1 MGSGIKSIFKIL
13 IGVTLFITIGM
24 FIIELYNLTVASEL
38 LKSTAHTT
46 LERSCDYF
54 AQESYKNG
62 SGNAQQL
69 VGYGGS
75 ADASLNGVFYPGGTQ
90 QTYDR
95 LYANNGEFSN
105 YVVNYKNYF
114 RKLKVLGKG
123 LGIVHDALYDGEDTI
138 ANDYRQGMVT
148 PLNIGIAYL
157 DKSTINRIFKW
168 ELVAV
173 LSAGQQDMIITNPAD
188 GSNPYVVYKGFRIYY
203 NSIDVDNPSYKVY
216 DLFNATD
223 KREFEKLTN
232 IDTDRYMLNAR
243 IHENDERRHI
253 VVATLNYRVRVGYEG
268 ITPIKR
274 LFQWV
279 VNTGDDARYDVNNP
293 QRQGE
298 TTLSRAGARNED
310 FFGSGLRYDS
320 SVGVG
325 NKIIYYIIR

>member
-1 MGSGIKSIFKIL
+1 MSSGIKSIFKIL
-13 IGVTLFITIGM
+13 IGVILFMTIGM
-24 FIIELYNLTVASEL
+24 FIVELYNITIASEL

-46 LERSCDYF
+46 LSKSCDYF

-62 SGNAQQL
+62 SGNAYQL
-69 VGYGGS
+69 VGYDNS
-75 ADASLNGVFYPGGTQ
+75 VDTSLNGQFYFGSTEQ
-90 QTYDR
+90 VYDR
-95 LYANNGEFSN
+95 LYTNSSSFAN
-105 YVVNYKNYF
+105 YVNSFKDKF

-123 LGIVHDALYDGEDTI
+123 LGITGDALLDGEDTI
-138 ANDYRQGMVT
+138 ASDYRQGLVT

-157 DKSTINRIFKW
+157 DRDTVNKIFKW

-173 LSAGQQDMIITNPAD
+173 LSAGNPDMVITNPAD

-203 NSIDVDNPSYKVY
+203 NSIYVDNPSYRAY

-223 KREFEKLTN
+223 KKDFEKLTN
-232 IDTDRYMLNAR
+232 IDTDRYILNAR
-243 IHENDERRHI
+243 INENDERRYV
-253 VVATLNYRVRVGYEG
+253 VVASMKYKVRVGYEG

-279 VNTGDDARYDVNNP
+279 VNTGDDERFDTN
-293 QRQGE
+293 RWQGE

-310 FFGSGLRYDS
+310 FFGSGLNYDS

>member
-1 MGSGIKSIFKIL
+1 MSSGVKSIFKIL
-13 IGVTLFITIGM
+13 IGFVFVMTVGM
-24 FIIELYNLTVASEL
+24 FIVEIYNLTIASEL

-46 LERSCDYF
+46 LSRSCDYF

-62 SGNAQQL
+62 SGNAYQL
-69 VGYGGS
+69 VGYDNS
-75 ADASLNGVFYPGGTQ
+75 VDASLNGQFYFGSTEQ
-90 QTYDR
+90 VYDR
-95 LYANNGEFSN
+95 LYANSSSFAN
-105 YVVNYKNYF
+105 YVNSFKDKF

-123 LGIVHDALYDGEDTI
+123 LGITGDALLDGEDTI
-138 ANDYRQGMVT
+138 AGDYRQGLVT

-157 DKSTINRIFKW
+157 DRDTVNKIFKW

-173 LSAGQQDMIITNPAD
+173 LSAGNPDMVITNPAD

-203 NSIDVDNPSYKVY
+203 NSIYVDNPSYRAY

-223 KREFEKLTN
+223 KKDFEKLTN
-232 IDTDRYMLNAR
+232 IDTDRYILNAR
-243 IHENDERRHI
+243 INENDERRYV
-253 VVATLNYRVRVGYEG
+253 VVASMKYKVRVGYEG

-279 VNTGDDARYDVNNP
+279 VNTGDDERFDTN
-293 QRQGE
+293 RWQGE

-310 FFGSGLRYDS
+310 FFGSGLNYDS

>member
-1 MGSGIKSIFKIL
+1 MSSGIKSIFKIL
-13 IGVTLFITIGM
+13 IGVILFMTIGM
-24 FIIELYNLTVASEL
+24 FIVELYNITIASEL

-46 LERSCDYF
+46 LSKSCDYF

-62 SGNAQQL
+62 SGNAYQL
-69 VGYGGS
+69 VGYDNS
-75 ADASLNGVFYPGGTQ
+75 VDASLNGQFYFGSTEQ
-90 QTYDR
+90 VYDR
-95 LYANNGEFSN
+95 LYANSGSFAN
-105 YVVNYKNYF
+105 YVNSFKDKF

-123 LGIVHDALYDGEDTI
+123 LGIIGDALLDGEDTI
-138 ANDYRQGMVT
+138 ASDYRQGLVT

-157 DKSTINRIFKW
+157 DRDTVNKIFKW

-173 LSAGQQDMIITNPAD
+173 LSAGNPDMVITNPAD

-203 NSIDVDNPSYKVY
+203 NSIYVDNPSYRAY

-223 KREFEKLTN
+223 KKDFEKLTN
-232 IDTDRYMLNAR
+232 IDTDRYILNAR
-243 IHENDERRHI
+243 INENDERRYV
-253 VVATLNYRVRVGYEG
+253 VVASMKYKVRVGYEG

-279 VNTGDDARYDVNNP
+279 VNTGDDERFDTN
-293 QRQGE
+293 RWQGE

-310 FFGSGLRYDS
+310 FFGSGLNYDS

>member
-1 MGSGIKSIFKIL
+1 MSSGIKSIFKIL
-13 IGVTLFITIGM
+13 IGVILFMTIGM
-24 FIIELYNLTVASEL
+24 FIVELYNITIASEL

-46 LERSCDYF
+46 LSKSCDYF

-62 SGNAQQL
+62 SGNAYQL
-69 VGYGGS
+69 VGYDNS
-75 ADASLNGVFYPGGTQ
+75 VDTSLNGQFYFGSTEQ
-90 QTYDR
+90 VYDR
-95 LYANNGEFSN
+95 LYTNSGSFAN
-105 YVVNYKNYF
+105 YVNSFKDKF

-123 LGIVHDALYDGEDTI
+123 LGITGDALLDGEDTI
-138 ANDYRQGMVT
+138 ASDYRQGLVT

-157 DKSTINRIFKW
+157 DRDTVNKIFKW

-173 LSAGQQDMIITNPAD
+173 LSAGNPDMVITNPAD

-203 NSIDVDNPSYKVY
+203 NSIYVDNPSYRAY

-223 KREFEKLTN
+223 KKDFEKLTN
-232 IDTDRYMLNAR
+232 IDTDRYILNAR
-243 IHENDERRHI
+243 INENDERRYV
-253 VVATLNYRVRVGYEG
+253 VVASMKYKVRVGYEG

-279 VNTGDDARYDVNNP
+279 VNTGDDERFDTN
-293 QRQGE
+293 RWQGE

-310 FFGSGLRYDS
+310 FFGSGLNYDS

>member
-1 MGSGIKSIFKIL
+1 MSSGIKSIFKIL
-13 IGVTLFITIGM
+13 IGVILFMAIGM
-24 FIIELYNLTVASEL
+24 FIVELYNITIASEL

-46 LERSCDYF
+46 LSRSCDYF

-62 SGNAQQL
+62 SGNAYQL
-69 VGYGGS
+69 VGYDNS
-75 ADASLNGVFYPGGTQ
+75 VDTSLNGQFYFGSTEQ
-90 QTYDR
+90 VYDR
-95 LYANNGEFSN
+95 LYANSGSFAN
-105 YVVNYKNYF
+105 YVNSFKDKF

-123 LGIVHDALYDGEDTI
+123 LGITGDALLDGEDTI
-138 ANDYRQGMVT
+138 ASDYRQGLVT

-157 DKSTINRIFKW
+157 DRDTVNKIFKW

-173 LSAGQQDMIITNPAD
+173 LSAGNPDMVITNPAD

-203 NSIDVDNPSYKVY
+203 NSIYVDNPSYRAY

-223 KREFEKLTN
+223 KKDFEKLTN
-232 IDTDRYMLNAR
+232 IDTDRYILNAR
-243 IHENDERRHI
+243 INENDERRYV
-253 VVATLNYRVRVGYEG
+253 VVASMKYKVRVGYEG

-279 VNTGDDARYDVNNP
+279 VNTGDDERFDTN
-293 QRQGE
+293 RWQGE

-310 FFGSGLRYDS
+310 FFGSGLNYDS

>member
-1 MGSGIKSIFKIL
+1 MSSGIKSIFKIL
-13 IGVTLFITIGM
+13 IGVILFMTIGM
-24 FIIELYNLTVASEL
+24 FIVELYNITIASEL

-46 LERSCDYF
+46 LSKSCDYF

-62 SGNAQQL
+62 SGNAYQL
-69 VGYGGS
+69 VGYDNS
-75 ADASLNGVFYPGGTQ
+75 VDTSLNGQFYFGSTEQ
-90 QTYDR
+90 VYDR
-95 LYANNGEFSN
+95 LYANSGSFAN
-105 YVVNYKNYF
+105 YVNSFKDKF

-123 LGIVHDALYDGEDTI
+123 LGITGDALLDGEDTI
-138 ANDYRQGMVT
+138 ASDYRQGLVT

-157 DKSTINRIFKW
+157 DRDTVNKIFKW

-173 LSAGQQDMIITNPAD
+173 LSAGNPDMVITNPAD

-203 NSIDVDNPSYKVY
+203 NSIYVDNPSYRAY

-223 KREFEKLTN
+223 KKDFEKLTN
-232 IDTDRYMLNAR
+232 IDTDRYILNAR
-243 IHENDERRHI
+243 INENDERRYV
-253 VVATLNYRVRVGYEG
+253 VVASIKYKVRVGYEG

-279 VNTGDDARYDVNNP
+279 VNTGDDERFDTN
-293 QRQGE
+293 RWQGE

-310 FFGSGLRYDS
+310 FFGSGLNYDS

>member
-1 MGSGIKSIFKIL
+1 MSSGIKSIFKIL
-13 IGVTLFITIGM
+13 IGVILFMTIGM
-24 FIIELYNLTVASEL
+24 FIVELYNITIASEL

-46 LERSCDYF
+46 LSRSCDYF

-62 SGNAQQL
+62 SGNAYQL
-69 VGYGGS
+69 VGYDNS
-75 ADASLNGVFYPGGTQ
+75 VDTSLNGQFYFGSTEQ
-90 QTYDR
+90 VYDR
-95 LYANNGEFSN
+95 LYANSGSFAN
-105 YVVNYKNYF
+105 YVNSFKDKF

-123 LGIVHDALYDGEDTI
+123 LGITGDALLDGEDTI
-138 ANDYRQGMVT
+138 AGDYRQGLVT

-157 DKSTINRIFKW
+157 DRDTVNKIFKW

-173 LSAGQQDMIITNPAD
+173 LSAGNPDMVITNPAD

-203 NSIDVDNPSYKVY
+203 NSIYVDNPSYRAY

-223 KREFEKLTN
+223 KKDFEKLTN
-232 IDTDRYMLNAR
+232 IDTDRYILNAR
-243 IHENDERRHI
+243 INENDERRYV
-253 VVATLNYRVRVGYEG
+253 VVASMKYKVRVGYEG

-279 VNTGDDARYDVNNP
+279 VNTGDDERFDTN
-293 QRQGE
+293 RWQGE

-310 FFGSGLRYDS
+310 FFGSGLNYDS

>member
-1 MGSGIKSIFKIL
+1 MSSGIKSIFKIL
-13 IGVTLFITIGM
+13 IGVILFMTIGM
-24 FIIELYNLTVASEL
+24 FIVELYNITIASEL

-46 LERSCDYF
+46 LSRSCDYF

-62 SGNAQQL
+62 SGNAYQL
-69 VGYGGS
+69 AGYNNS
-75 ADASLNGVFYPGGTQ
+75 VDTSLNGQFYFGSTEQ
-90 QTYDR
+90 VYDR
-95 LYANNGEFSN
+95 LYANSGSFAN
-105 YVVNYKNYF
+105 YVNSFKDKF

-123 LGIVHDALYDGEDTI
+123 LGITGDALLDGEDTI
-138 ANDYRQGMVT
+138 ASDYRQGLVT

-157 DKSTINRIFKW
+157 DRDTVNKIFKW

-173 LSAGQQDMIITNPAD
+173 LSAGNPDMVITNPAD

-203 NSIDVDNPSYKVY
+203 NSIYVDNPSYRAY

-223 KREFEKLTN
+223 KKDFEKLTN
-232 IDTDRYMLNAR
+232 IDTDRYILNAR
-243 IHENDERRHI
+243 INENDERRYV
-253 VVATLNYRVRVGYEG
+253 VVASMKYKVRVGYEG

-279 VNTGDDARYDVNNP
+279 VNTGDDERFDTN
-293 QRQGE
+293 RWQGE

-310 FFGSGLRYDS
+310 FFGSGLNYDS

>member
-1 MGSGIKSIFKIL
+1 MSSGVKSIFKIL
-13 IGVTLFITIGM
+13 IGFVFVMTVGM
-24 FIIELYNLTVASEL
+24 FIVEIYNLTIASEL

-46 LERSCDYF
+46 LSRSCDYF

-62 SGNAQQL
+62 SGNAYQL
-69 VGYGGS
+69 VGYDNS
-75 ADASLNGVFYPGGTQ
+75 VDTSLNGQFYFGSTEQ
-90 QTYDR
+90 VYDR
-95 LYANNGEFSN
+95 LYTNSGSFAN
-105 YVVNYKNYF
+105 YVNSFKDKF

-123 LGIVHDALYDGEDTI
+123 LGITGDALLDGEDTI
-138 ANDYRQGMVT
+138 ASDYRQGLVT

-157 DKSTINRIFKW
+157 DRDTVNKIFKW

-173 LSAGQQDMIITNPAD
+173 LSAGNPDMVITNPAD

-203 NSIDVDNPSYKVY
+203 NSIYVDNPSYRAY

-223 KREFEKLTN
+223 KKDFEKLTN
-232 IDTDRYMLNAR
+232 IDTDRYILNAR
-243 IHENDERRHI
+243 INENDERRYV
-253 VVATLNYRVRVGYEG
+253 VVASMKYKVRVGYEG

-279 VNTGDDARYDVNNP
+279 VNTGDDERFDTN
-293 QRQGE
+293 RWQGE

-310 FFGSGLRYDS
+310 FFGSGLNYDS

>member
-1 MGSGIKSIFKIL
+1 MSSGIKSIFKIL
-13 IGVTLFITIGM
+13 IGVILFMTIGM
-24 FIIELYNLTVASEL
+24 FIVELYNITIASEL

-46 LERSCDYF
+46 LSRSCDYF

-62 SGNAQQL
+62 SGNAYQL
-69 VGYGGS
+69 VGYDNS
-75 ADASLNGVFYPGGTQ
+75 VDTSLNGQFYFGSTEQ
-90 QTYDR
+90 VYDR
-95 LYANNGEFSN
+95 LYTNSGSFAN
-105 YVVNYKNYF
+105 YVNSFKDKF

-123 LGIVHDALYDGEDTI
+123 LGITGDALLDGEDTI
-138 ANDYRQGMVT
+138 ASDYRQGLVT

-157 DKSTINRIFKW
+157 DRDTVNKIFKW

-173 LSAGQQDMIITNPAD
+173 LSAGNPDMVITNPAD

-203 NSIDVDNPSYKVY
+203 NSIYVDNPSYRAY

-223 KREFEKLTN
+223 KKDFEKLTN
-232 IDTDRYMLNAR
+232 IDTDRYILNAR
-243 IHENDERRHI
+243 INENDERRYV
-253 VVATLNYRVRVGYEG
+253 VVASMKYKVRVGYEG

-279 VNTGDDARYDVNNP
+279 VNTGDDERFDTN
-293 QRQGE
+293 RWQGE

-310 FFGSGLRYDS
+310 FFGSGLNYDS

>member
-1 MGSGIKSIFKIL
+1 MSSGIKSIFKIL
-13 IGVTLFITIGM
+13 IGVILFMTIGM
-24 FIIELYNLTVASEL
+24 FIVELYNITIASEL

-46 LERSCDYF
+46 LSKSCDYF

-62 SGNAQQL
+62 SGNAYQL
-69 VGYGGS
+69 VGYDNS
-75 ADASLNGVFYPGGTQ
+75 VDTSLNGQFYFGSTEQ
-90 QTYDR
+90 VYDR
-95 LYANNGEFSN
+95 LYANSGSFAN
-105 YVVNYKNYF
+105 YVNSFKDKF

-123 LGIVHDALYDGEDTI
+123 LGITGDALLDGEDTI
-138 ANDYRQGMVT
+138 ASDYRQGLVT

-157 DKSTINRIFKW
+157 DRDTVNKIFKW

-173 LSAGQQDMIITNPAD
+173 LSAGNPDMVITNPAD

-203 NSIDVDNPSYKVY
+203 NSIYVDNPSYRAY

-223 KREFEKLTN
+223 KKDFEKLTN
-232 IDTDRYMLNAR
+232 IDTDRYILNAR
-243 IHENDERRHI
+243 INENDERRY
-253 VVATLNYRVRVGYEG
+253 VVVVSMKYKVRVGYEG

-279 VNTGDDARYDVNNP
+279 VNTGDDERFDTN
-293 QRQGE
+293 RWQGE

-310 FFGSGLRYDS
+310 FFGSGLNYDS

>member
-1 MGSGIKSIFKIL
+1 MSSGIKSIFKIL
-13 IGVTLFITIGM
+13 IGVILFMTIGM
-24 FIIELYNLTVASEL
+24 FIVELYNITIASEL

-46 LERSCDYF
+46 LSRSCDYF

-62 SGNAQQL
+62 SGNAYQL
-69 VGYGGS
+69 AGYNNS
-75 ADASLNGVFYPGGTQ
+75 VDTSLNGQFYFGSTEQ
-90 QTYDR
+90 VYDR
-95 LYANNGEFSN
+95 LYANSGSFAN
-105 YVVNYKNYF
+105 YVNSFKDKF

-123 LGIVHDALYDGEDTI
+123 LGITGDALLDGEDTI
-138 ANDYRQGMVT
+138 AGDYRQGLVT

-157 DKSTINRIFKW
+157 DRDTVNKIFKW

-173 LSAGQQDMIITNPAD
+173 LSAGNPDMVITNPAD

-203 NSIDVDNPSYKVY
+203 NSIYVDNPSYRAY

-223 KREFEKLTN
+223 KKDFEKLTN
-232 IDTDRYMLNAR
+232 IDTDRYILNAR
-243 IHENDERRHI
+243 INENDERRYV
-253 VVATLNYRVRVGYEG
+253 VVASMKYKVRVGYEG

-279 VNTGDDARYDVNNP
+279 VNTGDDERFDTN
-293 QRQGE
+293 RWQGE

-310 FFGSGLRYDS
+310 FFGSGLNYDS

>member
-1 MGSGIKSIFKIL
+1 MSSGIKSIFKIL
-13 IGVTLFITIGM
+13 IGVILFMTIGM
-24 FIIELYNLTVASEL
+24 FIVELYNITIASEL

-46 LERSCDYF
+46 LSRSCDYF

-62 SGNAQQL
+62 SGNAYQL
-69 VGYGGS
+69 VGYDNS
-75 ADASLNGVFYPGGTQ
+75 VDTSLNGQFYFGSTEQ
-90 QTYDR
+90 VYDR
-95 LYANNGEFSN
+95 LYANSGSFAN
-105 YVVNYKNYF
+105 YVNSFKDKF

-123 LGIVHDALYDGEDTI
+123 LGVTGDALLDGEDTI
-138 ANDYRQGMVT
+138 ASAYRQGLVT

-157 DKSTINRIFKW
+157 DRDTVNKIFKW

-173 LSAGQQDMIITNPAD
+173 LSAGNPDMVITNPAD

-203 NSIDVDNPSYKVY
+203 NSIYVDNPSYRAY

-223 KREFEKLTN
+223 KKDFEKLTN
-232 IDTDRYMLNAR
+232 IDTDRYILNAR
-243 IHENDERRHI
+243 INENDERRYV
-253 VVATLNYRVRVGYEG
+253 VVASMKYKVRVGYEG

-279 VNTGDDARYDVNNP
+279 VNTGDDERFDTN
-293 QRQGE
+293 RWQGE

-310 FFGSGLRYDS
+310 FFGSGLNYDS

>member
-1 MGSGIKSIFKIL
+1 MSSGIKSIFKIL
-13 IGVTLFITIGM
+13 IGVILFMTIGM
-24 FIIELYNLTVASEL
+24 FIVELYNITIASEL

-46 LERSCDYF
+46 LSKSCDYF

-62 SGNAQQL
+62 SGNAYQL
-69 VGYGGS
+69 VGYDNS
-75 ADASLNGVFYPGGTQ
+75 VDTSLNGQFYFGSTEQ
-90 QTYDR
+90 VYDR
-95 LYANNGEFSN
+95 LYTNSGSFAN
-105 YVVNYKNYF
+105 YVNSFKDKF

-123 LGIVHDALYDGEDTI
+123 LGITGDALLDGEDTI
-138 ANDYRQGMVT
+138 ASDYRQGLVT

-157 DKSTINRIFKW
+157 DRDTVNKIFKW

-173 LSAGQQDMIITNPAD
+173 LSAGNPDMVITNPAD

-203 NSIDVDNPSYKVY
+203 NSIYVDNPSYRVY

-223 KREFEKLTN
+223 KKDFEKLTN
-232 IDTDRYMLNAR
+232 IDTDRYILNAR
-243 IHENDERRHI
+243 INENDERRYV
-253 VVATLNYRVRVGYEG
+253 VVASMKYKVRVGYEG

-279 VNTGDDARYDVNNP
+279 VNTGDDERFDTN
-293 QRQGE
+293 RWQGE

-310 FFGSGLRYDS
+310 FFGSGLNYDS

>member
-1 MGSGIKSIFKIL
+1 MSSGIKSIFKIL
-13 IGVTLFITIGM
+13 IGVILFMTIGM
-24 FIIELYNLTVASEL
+24 FIVELYNITIASEL

-46 LERSCDYF
+46 LSRSCDYF

-62 SGNAQQL
+62 SGNAYQL
-69 VGYGGS
+69 VGYDNS
-75 ADASLNGVFYPGGTQ
+75 VDTSLNGQFYFGSTEQ
-90 QTYDR
+90 VYDR
-95 LYANNGEFSN
+95 LYANSGSFAN
-105 YVVNYKNYF
+105 YVNSFKDKF

-123 LGIVHDALYDGEDTI
+123 LGVTGDALLDGEDTI
-138 ANDYRQGMVT
+138 ASDYRQGLVT

-157 DKSTINRIFKW
+157 DRDTVNKIFKW

-173 LSAGQQDMIITNPAD
+173 LSAGNPDMVITNPAD

-203 NSIDVDNPSYKVY
+203 NSIYVDNPSYRAY

-223 KREFEKLTN
+223 KKDFEKLTN
-232 IDTDRYMLNAR
+232 IDTDRYILNAR
-243 IHENDERRHI
+243 INENDERRYV
-253 VVATLNYRVRVGYEG
+253 VVASMKYKVRVGYEG

-279 VNTGDDARYDVNNP
+279 VNTGDDERFDTN
-293 QRQGE
+293 RWQGE

-310 FFGSGLRYDS
+310 FFGSGLNYDS

>member
-1 MGSGIKSIFKIL
+1 MSSGIKSIFKIL
-13 IGVTLFITIGM
+13 IGVILFMTIGM
-24 FIIELYNLTVASEL
+24 FIVELYNITIASEL

-46 LERSCDYF
+46 LSKSCDYF

-62 SGNAQQL
+62 SGNAYQL
-69 VGYGGS
+69 VGYDNS
-75 ADASLNGVFYPGGTQ
+75 VDTSLNGQFYFGSTEQ
-90 QTYDR
+90 VYDR
-95 LYANNGEFSN
+95 LYANSGSFAN
-105 YVVNYKNYF
+105 YVNSFKDKF

-123 LGIVHDALYDGEDTI
+123 LGVTGDALLDGEDTI
-138 ANDYRQGMVT
+138 ASDYRQGLVT

-157 DKSTINRIFKW
+157 DRDTVNKIFKW

-173 LSAGQQDMIITNPAD
+173 LSAGNPDMVITNPAD

-203 NSIDVDNPSYKVY
+203 NSIYVDNPSYRAY

-223 KREFEKLTN
+223 KKDFEKLTN
-232 IDTDRYMLNAR
+232 IDTDRYILNAR
-243 IHENDERRHI
+243 INENDERRYV
-253 VVATLNYRVRVGYEG
+253 VVASMKYKVRVGYEG

-279 VNTGDDARYDVNNP
+279 VNTGDDERFDTN
-293 QRQGE
+293 RWQGE

-310 FFGSGLRYDS
+310 FFGSGLNYDS

>member
-13 IGVTLFITIGM
+13 IGVILFMTIGM
-24 FIIELYNLTVASEL
+24 FIVELYNITIASEL
-38 LKSTAHTT
+38 LKSIAHTT
-46 LERSCDYF
+46 LSKSCDYF

-62 SGNAQQL
+62 SGNAYQL
-69 VGYGGS
+69 VGYNNS
-75 ADASLNGVFYPGGTQ
+75 VDTSLNGQFYFGSTEQ
-90 QTYDR
+90 VYDR
-95 LYANNGEFSN
+95 LYANSGSFEN
-105 YVVNYKNYF
+105 YVNSFKDKF

-123 LGIVHDALYDGEDTI
+123 LGITGDALLDGEDTI
-138 ANDYRQGMVT
+138 ANDYRQGLVT

-157 DKSTINRIFKW
+157 DRDTVNKIFKW

-173 LSAGQQDMIITNPAD
+173 LSAGNPDMVITNPAD

-203 NSIDVDNPSYKVY
+203 NSVYVDNPSYRAY

-223 KREFEKLTN
+223 KKDFEKLTN
-232 IDTDRYMLNAR
+232 IDTDRYILNAR
-243 IHENDERRHI
+243 INENDERRYV
-253 VVATLNYRVRVGYEG
+253 VVASMKYKVRVGYEG

-279 VNTGDDARYDVNNP
+279 VNTGDDERFDTN
-293 QRQGE
+293 RWQGE

-310 FFGSGLRYDS
+310 FFGSGLNYDS

>member
-1 MGSGIKSIFKIL
+1 MSSGIKSIFKIL
-13 IGVTLFITIGM
+13 IGVILFMTIGM
-24 FIIELYNLTVASEL
+24 FIVELYNITIASEL

-46 LERSCDYF
+46 LSKSCDYF

-62 SGNAQQL
+62 SGNAYQL
-69 VGYGGS
+69 VGYDNS
-75 ADASLNGVFYPGGTQ
+75 VDTSLNGQFYFGSTEQ
-90 QTYDR
+90 VYDR
-95 LYANNGEFSN
+95 LYTNSGSFAN
-105 YVVNYKNYF
+105 YVNSFKDKF

-123 LGIVHDALYDGEDTI
+123 LGITGDALLDGEDTI
-138 ANDYRQGMVT
+138 ASDYRQGLVT

-157 DKSTINRIFKW
+157 DRDTVNKIFKW

-173 LSAGQQDMIITNPAD
+173 LSAGNPDMVITNPAD

-203 NSIDVDNPSYKVY
+203 NSIHVDNPSYRAY

-223 KREFEKLTN
+223 KKDFEKLTN
-232 IDTDRYMLNAR
+232 IDTDRYILNAR
-243 IHENDERRHI
+243 INENDERRYV
-253 VVATLNYRVRVGYEG
+253 VVASMKYKVRVGYEG

-279 VNTGDDARYDVNNP
+279 VNTGDDERFDTN
-293 QRQGE
+293 RWQGE

-310 FFGSGLRYDS
+310 FFGSGLNYDS

>member
-1 MGSGIKSIFKIL
+1 MSSGIKSIFKIL
-13 IGVTLFITIGM
+13 IGVILFMTIGM
-24 FIIELYNLTVASEL
+24 FIVELYNITIASEL

-46 LERSCDYF
+46 LSKSCDYF

-62 SGNAQQL
+62 SGNAYQL
-69 VGYGGS
+69 VGYDNS
-75 ADASLNGVFYPGGTQ
+75 VDTSLNGQFYFGSTEQ
-90 QTYDR
+90 VYDR
-95 LYANNGEFSN
+95 LYANSGSFAN
-105 YVVNYKNYF
+105 YVNSFKDKF

-123 LGIVHDALYDGEDTI
+123 LGITGDALLDGEDTI
-138 ANDYRQGMVT
+138 ASDYRQGLVT

-157 DKSTINRIFKW
+157 DRDTVNKIFKW

-173 LSAGQQDMIITNPAD
+173 LSAGNPDMVITNPAD

-203 NSIDVDNPSYKVY
+203 NSIYVDNPSYRAY

-223 KREFEKLTN
+223 KKDFEKLTN
-232 IDTDRYMLNAR
+232 IDTDRYILNAR
-243 IHENDERRHI
+243 INENDERRYV
-253 VVATLNYRVRVGYEG
+253 VVASMKYKVRVGYEG

-279 VNTGDDARYDVNNP
+279 VNTGDDERFDTN
-293 QRQGE
+293 RWQGE

-310 FFGSGLRYDS
+310 FFGSGLNYDS

>member
-1 MGSGIKSIFKIL
+1 MSSGIKSIFKIL
-13 IGVTLFITIGM
+13 IGVILFMTIGM
-24 FIIELYNLTVASEL
+24 FIVELYNITIASEL

-46 LERSCDYF
+46 LSKSCDYF

-62 SGNAQQL
+62 SGNAYHL
-69 VGYGGS
+69 VGYDNS
-75 ADASLNGVFYPGGTQ
+75 VDTSLNGQFYFGSTEQ
-90 QTYDR
+90 VYDR
-95 LYANNGEFSN
+95 LYTNSGSFAN
-105 YVVNYKNYF
+105 YVNSFKDKF

-123 LGIVHDALYDGEDTI
+123 LGITGDALLDGEDTI
-138 ANDYRQGMVT
+138 ASDYRQGLVT

-157 DKSTINRIFKW
+157 DRDTVNKIFKW

-173 LSAGQQDMIITNPAD
+173 LSAGNPDMVITNPAD

-203 NSIDVDNPSYKVY
+203 NSIYVDNPSYRAY

-223 KREFEKLTN
+223 KKDFEKLTN
-232 IDTDRYMLNAR
+232 IDTDRYILNAR
-243 IHENDERRHI
+243 INENDERRYV
-253 VVATLNYRVRVGYEG
+253 VVASMKYKVRVGYEG

-279 VNTGDDARYDVNNP
+279 VNTGDDERFDTN
-293 QRQGE
+293 RWQGE

-310 FFGSGLRYDS
+310 FFGSGLNYDS

>member
-1 MGSGIKSIFKIL
+1 MSSGIKSIFKIL
-13 IGVTLFITIGM
+13 IGVILFMTIGM
-24 FIIELYNLTVASEL
+24 FIVELYNITIASEL

-46 LERSCDYF
+46 LSKSCDYF

-62 SGNAQQL
+62 SGNAYQL
-69 VGYGGS
+69 VGYDNS
-75 ADASLNGVFYPGGTQ
+75 VDTSLNGQFYFGSTEQ
-90 QTYDR
+90 VYDR
-95 LYANNGEFSN
+95 LYANSGSFAN
-105 YVVNYKNYF
+105 YVNSFKDKF

-123 LGIVHDALYDGEDTI
+123 LGITGDALLDGEDTI
-138 ANDYRQGMVT
+138 AGDYRQGLVT

-157 DKSTINRIFKW
+157 DRDTVNKIFKW

-173 LSAGQQDMIITNPAD
+173 LSAGNPDMVITNPAD

-203 NSIDVDNPSYKVY
+203 NSVYVDNPSYRAY

-223 KREFEKLTN
+223 KKDFEKLTN
-232 IDTDRYMLNAR
+232 IDTDRYILNAR
-243 IHENDERRHI
+243 INENDERRYV
-253 VVATLNYRVRVGYEG
+253 VVASMKYKVRVGYEG

-279 VNTGDDARYDVNNP
+279 VNTGDDERFDTN
-293 QRQGE
+293 RWQGE

-310 FFGSGLRYDS
+310 FFGSGLNYDS

>member
-1 MGSGIKSIFKIL
+1 MSSGIKSIFKIL
-13 IGVTLFITIGM
+13 IGVILFMTIGM
-24 FIIELYNLTVASEL
+24 FIVELYNITIASEL

-46 LERSCDYF
+46 LSKSCDYF

-62 SGNAQQL
+62 SGNAYQL
-69 VGYGGS
+69 VGYDNS
-75 ADASLNGVFYPGGTQ
+75 VDTSLNGQFYFGSTEQ
-90 QTYDR
+90 VYDR
-95 LYANNGEFSN
+95 LYANSGSFAN
-105 YVVNYKNYF
+105 YVNSFKDKF

-123 LGIVHDALYDGEDTI
+123 LGVTGDALLDGEDTI
-138 ANDYRQGMVT
+138 ASDYRQGLVT

-157 DKSTINRIFKW
+157 DRDTVNKIFKW

-173 LSAGQQDMIITNPAD
+173 LSAGNPDMVITNPAD

-203 NSIDVDNPSYKVY
+203 NSIYVDNPSYRAY

-223 KREFEKLTN
+223 KKDFEKLTN
-232 IDTDRYMLNAR
+232 IDTDRYILSAR
-243 IHENDERRHI
+243 INENDERRYV
-253 VVATLNYRVRVGYEG
+253 VVASMKYKVRVGYEG

-279 VNTGDDARYDVNNP
+279 VNTGDDERFDTN
-293 QRQGE
+293 RWQGE

-310 FFGSGLRYDS
+310 FFGSGLNYDS

>member
-1 MGSGIKSIFKIL
+1 MSSGIKSIFKIL
-13 IGVTLFITIGM
+13 IGVILFMTIGM
-24 FIIELYNLTVASEL
+24 FIVELYNITIASEL

-46 LERSCDYF
+46 LSRSCDYF

-62 SGNAQQL
+62 SGNAYQL
-69 VGYGGS
+69 VGYGNS
-75 ADASLNGVFYPGGTQ
+75 VDTSLNGQFYFGSTEQ
-90 QTYDR
+90 VYDR
-95 LYANNGEFSN
+95 LYANSGSFAN
-105 YVVNYKNYF
+105 YVNSFKDKF

-123 LGIVHDALYDGEDTI
+123 LGVTGDALLDGEDTI
-138 ANDYRQGMVT
+138 ASDYRQGLVT

-157 DKSTINRIFKW
+157 DRDTVNKIFKW

-173 LSAGQQDMIITNPAD
+173 LSAGNPDMVITNPAD

-203 NSIDVDNPSYKVY
+203 NSIYVDNPSYRAY

-223 KREFEKLTN
+223 KKDFEKLTN
-232 IDTDRYMLNAR
+232 IDTDRYILNAR
-243 IHENDERRHI
+243 INENDERRYV
-253 VVATLNYRVRVGYEG
+253 VVASMKYKVRVGYEG

-279 VNTGDDARYDVNNP
+279 VNTGDDERFDTN
-293 QRQGE
+293 RWQGE

-310 FFGSGLRYDS
+310 FFGSGLNYDS

>member
-1 MGSGIKSIFKIL
+1 MSSGIKSIFKIL
-13 IGVTLFITIGM
+13 IGVILFMTIGM
-24 FIIELYNLTVASEL
+24 FIVELYNITIASEL

-46 LERSCDYF
+46 LSKSCDYF

-62 SGNAQQL
+62 SGNAYQL
-69 VGYGGS
+69 VGYDNS
-75 ADASLNGVFYPGGTQ
+75 VDTSLNGQFYFGSTEQ
-90 QTYDR
+90 VYDR
-95 LYANNGEFSN
+95 LYANSGSFAN
-105 YVVNYKNYF
+105 YVNSFKDKF

-123 LGIVHDALYDGEDTI
+123 LGITGDALLDGEDTI
-138 ANDYRQGMVT
+138 ASDYRQGLVT

-157 DKSTINRIFKW
+157 DRDTVNKIFKW

-173 LSAGQQDMIITNPAD
+173 LSAGNPDMVITNPAD

-203 NSIDVDNPSYKVY
+203 NSIYVDNPSYRAY

-223 KREFEKLTN
+223 KKDFEKLTN
-232 IDTDRYMLNAR
+232 IDTDRYILNAR
-243 IHENDERRHI
+243 INENDERRYV
-253 VVATLNYRVRVGYEG
+253 VVASMKYKVRVGYEG

-279 VNTGDDARYDVNNP
+279 VNTGDDERFDTN
-293 QRQGE
+293 RWQGE

-310 FFGSGLRYDS
+310 FFGSGLNYDS
-320 SVGVG
+320 SVGIG

>member
-1 MGSGIKSIFKIL
+1 MSSGIKSIFKIL
-13 IGVTLFITIGM
+13 IGVILFMTIGM
-24 FIIELYNLTVASEL
+24 FIVELYNITIASEL

-46 LERSCDYF
+46 LSRSCDYF

-62 SGNAQQL
+62 SGNAYQL
-69 VGYGGS
+69 VGYDNS
-75 ADASLNGVFYPGGTQ
+75 VDTSLNGQFYFGSTEQ
-90 QTYDR
+90 VYDR
-95 LYANNGEFSN
+95 LYANSGSFAN
-105 YVVNYKNYF
+105 YVNSFKDKF

-123 LGIVHDALYDGEDTI
+123 LGITGDALLDGEDTI
-138 ANDYRQGMVT
+138 ASDYRQGLVT

-157 DKSTINRIFKW
+157 DRDTVNKIFKW

-173 LSAGQQDMIITNPAD
+173 LSAGNPDMVITNPAD

-203 NSIDVDNPSYKVY
+203 NSIYVDNPSYRAY

-223 KREFEKLTN
+223 KKDFEKLTN
-232 IDTDRYMLNAR
+232 IDTDRYILNAR
-243 IHENDERRHI
+243 INENDERRYV
-253 VVATLNYRVRVGYEG
+253 VVASMKYKVRVGYEG

-279 VNTGDDARYDVNNP
+279 VNTGDDERFDTN
-293 QRQGE
+293 RWQGE

-310 FFGSGLRYDS
+310 FFGSGLNYDS

>member
-1 MGSGIKSIFKIL
+1 MSSGIKSIFKIL
-13 IGVTLFITIGM
+13 IGVILFMTIGM
-24 FIIELYNLTVASEL
+24 FIVELYNITIASEL

-46 LERSCDYF
+46 LSRSCDYF

-62 SGNAQQL
+62 SGNAYQL
-69 VGYGGS
+69 VGYDNS
-75 ADASLNGVFYPGGTQ
+75 VDTSLNGQFYFGSTEQ
-90 QTYDR
+90 VYDR
-95 LYANNGEFSN
+95 LYANSGSFAN
-105 YVVNYKNYF
+105 YVNSFKDKF

-123 LGIVHDALYDGEDTI
+123 LGVTGDALLDGEDTI
-138 ANDYRQGMVT
+138 ASDYRRGMVT

-157 DKSTINRIFKW
+157 DRSTVEKIFKW

-173 LSAGQQDMIITNPAD
+173 LSAGNPDMVITNPAD

-203 NSIDVDNPSYKVY
+203 NSIYVDNPSYRAY

-223 KREFEKLTN
+223 KKDFEKLTN
-232 IDTDRYMLNAR
+232 IDTDRYILNAR
-243 IHENDERRHI
+243 INENDERRYV
-253 VVATLNYRVRVGYEG
+253 VVASMKYKVRVGYEG

-279 VNTGDDARYDVNNP
+279 VNTGDDERFDTN
-293 QRQGE
+293 RWQGE

-310 FFGSGLRYDS
+310 FFGSGLNYDS

>member
-1 MGSGIKSIFKIL
+1 MSSGIKSIFKIL
-13 IGVTLFITIGM
+13 IGVILFMTIGM
-24 FIIELYNLTVASEL
+24 FIVELYNITIASEL

-46 LERSCDYF
+46 LSRSCDYF

-62 SGNAQQL
+62 SGNAYQL
-69 VGYGGS
+69 VGYDNS
-75 ADASLNGVFYPGGTQ
+75 VDTSLNGQFYFGSTEQ
-90 QTYDR
+90 VYDR
-95 LYANNGEFSN
+95 LYANSGSFAN
-105 YVVNYKNYF
+105 YVNSFKDKF

-123 LGIVHDALYDGEDTI
+123 LGITGDALLDGEDTI
-138 ANDYRQGMVT
+138 ASDYRQGLVT

-157 DKSTINRIFKW
+157 DRDTVNKIFKW

-173 LSAGQQDMIITNPAD
+173 LSAGNPDMVITNPAD

-203 NSIDVDNPSYKVY
+203 NSIYVDNPSYRAY

-223 KREFEKLTN
+223 KKDFEKLTN
-232 IDTDRYMLNAR
+232 IDTDRYILNAR
-243 IHENDERRHI
+243 INENDERRYV
-253 VVATLNYRVRVGYEG
+253 VVASMKYKVRVGYEG

-279 VNTGDDARYDVNNP
+279 VNTGNDERFDTNRW
-293 QRQGE
+293 QGE

-310 FFGSGLRYDS
+310 FFGSGLNYDS

>member
-1 MGSGIKSIFKIL
+1 MSSGIKSIFKIL
-13 IGVTLFITIGM
+13 IGVILFMTIGM
-24 FIIELYNLTVASEL
+24 FIVELYNITIASEL

-46 LERSCDYF
+46 LSKSCDYF

-62 SGNAQQL
+62 SGNAYQL
-69 VGYGGS
+69 VGYDNS
-75 ADASLNGVFYPGGTQ
+75 VDTSLNGQFYFGSTEQ
-90 QTYDR
+90 VYDR
-95 LYANNGEFSN
+95 LYANSGSFAN
-105 YVVNYKNYF
+105 YVNSFKDKF

-123 LGIVHDALYDGEDTI
+123 LGITGDALLDGEDTI
-138 ANDYRQGMVT
+138 ASDYRQGLVT

-157 DKSTINRIFKW
+157 DRDTVNKIFKW

-173 LSAGQQDMIITNPAD
+173 LSAGNPDMVITNPAD

-203 NSIDVDNPSYKVY
+203 NSIYVDNPSYRAY

-223 KREFEKLTN
+223 KKDFEKLTN
-232 IDTDRYMLNAR
+232 IDTDRYILNAR
-243 IHENDERRHI
+243 INENDERRYV
-253 VVATLNYRVRVGYEG
+253 VVASMKYKVRVGYEG

-279 VNTGDDARYDVNNP
+279 VNTGDDEKFDTNRW
-293 QRQGE
+293 QGE

-310 FFGSGLRYDS
+310 FFGSGLNYDS

>member
-1 MGSGIKSIFKIL
+1 MSSGIKSIFKIL
-13 IGVTLFITIGM
+13 IGVILFMAIGM
-24 FIIELYNLTVASEL
+24 FIVELYNITIASEL

-46 LERSCDYF
+46 LSKSCDYF

-62 SGNAQQL
+62 SGNAYQL
-69 VGYGGS
+69 VGYDNS
-75 ADASLNGVFYPGGTQ
+75 VDTSLNGQFYFGSTEQ
-90 QTYDR
+90 VYDR
-95 LYANNGEFSN
+95 LYTNSGSFAN
-105 YVVNYKNYF
+105 YVNSFKDKF

-123 LGIVHDALYDGEDTI
+123 LGITGDALLDGEDTI
-138 ANDYRQGMVT
+138 ASDYRQGLVT

-157 DKSTINRIFKW
+157 DRDTVNKIFKW

-173 LSAGQQDMIITNPAD
+173 LSAGNPDMVITNPAD

-203 NSIDVDNPSYKVY
+203 NSIYVDNPSYRAY

-223 KREFEKLTN
+223 KKDFEKLTN
-232 IDTDRYMLNAR
+232 IDTDRYILNAR
-243 IHENDERRHI
+243 INENDERRYV
-253 VVATLNYRVRVGYEG
+253 VVASMKYKVRVGYEG

-279 VNTGDDARYDVNNP
+279 VNTGDDERFDTN
-293 QRQGE
+293 RWQGE

-310 FFGSGLRYDS
+310 FFGSGLNYDS

>member
-1 MGSGIKSIFKIL
+1 MSSGIKSIFKIL
-13 IGVTLFITIGM
+13 IGVILFMTIGM
-24 FIIELYNLTVASEL
+24 FIVELYNITIASEL

-46 LERSCDYF
+46 LSKSCDYF

-62 SGNAQQL
+62 SGNAYQL
-69 VGYGGS
+69 VGYDNS
-75 ADASLNGVFYPGGTQ
+75 VDTSLNGQFYFGSTEQ
-90 QTYDR
+90 VYDR
-95 LYANNGEFSN
+95 LYANSGSFAN
-105 YVVNYKNYF
+105 YVNSFKDKF

-123 LGIVHDALYDGEDTI
+123 LEITGDALLDGEDTI
-138 ANDYRQGMVT
+138 ASDYRQGLVT

-157 DKSTINRIFKW
+157 DRDTVNKIFKW

-173 LSAGQQDMIITNPAD
+173 LSAGNPDMVITNPAD

-203 NSIDVDNPSYKVY
+203 NSIYVDNPSYRAY

-223 KREFEKLTN
+223 KKDFEKLTN
-232 IDTDRYMLNAR
+232 IDTDRYILNAR
-243 IHENDERRHI
+243 INENDERRYV
-253 VVATLNYRVRVGYEG
+253 VVASMKYKVRVGYEG

-279 VNTGDDARYDVNNP
+279 VNTGDDERFDTN
-293 QRQGE
+293 RWQGE

-310 FFGSGLRYDS
+310 FFGSGLNYDS